1 MAGSDKLC
9 PAEDLIRLIAKNSTA
24 DLDKQHI
31 PWPPEALGAEAA
43 AAGLDRGAL
52 LSFLEE
58 KIFGDMDFSKK
69 RADLFIPAYCRY
81 AGEEQIERLIKQGKT
96 WHSWGAYGAKGRK
109 YEKCIQESLYL
120 SDTKA
125 AMRGCENLDYYADI
139 RDTDAQTL
147 RDTVLAGLDLDS
159 DGRICY
165 DLGGRQVEA
174 VLTDEMKISLYDRT
188 AGKPVKSL
196 PKKDASPEAYEEAK
210 NRLSA
215 LKKDIK
221 KLYAE
226 RRGLLFEAFLSGKR
240 RRPAGWKQV
249 YLGNPVFKKMAG
261 LVVWS
266 QEDVTFTIKDGAPVD
281 ASGTPVVLGEK
292 SIRLAHPMEIGAEE
306 TAAWQNYFLSR
317 GLKQLF
323 AQMWEPVYRPEDIL
337 PDRYASYPMLLLT
350 FQGQERHGIDFSYDY
365 NTSEVYLTFKGCQA
379 EWKAKGE
386 LRHNLDPNAVVTIG
400 SFGFTRYTRQVNH
413 IVSILDKWTIRQRIK
428 EDDASMA
435 GMLAGVTLAQIEEYL
450 KLSVES
456 QAANCTA
463 ALLEYKKEHFGDVDP
478 MEEFVLE

>member
-1 MAGSDKLC
+1 M
-9 PAEDLIRLIAKNSTA
+9 
-24 DLDKQHI
+24 
-31 PWPPEALGAEAA
+31 
-43 AAGLDRGAL
+43 
-52 LSFLEE
+52 
-58 KIFGDMDFSKK
+58 
-69 RADLFIPAYCRY
+69 
-81 AGEEQIERLIKQGKT
+81 
-96 WHSWGAYGAKGRK
+96 
-109 YEKCIQESLYL
+109 
-120 SDTKA
+120 
-125 AMRGCENLDYYADI
+125 
-139 RDTDAQTL
+139 
-147 RDTVLAGLDLDS
+147 
-159 DGRICY
+159 
-165 DLGGRQVEA
+165 
-174 VLTDEMKISLYDRT
+174 
-188 AGKPVKSL
+188 
-196 PKKDASPEAYEEAK
+196 
-210 NRLSA
+210 
-215 LKKDIK
+215 
-221 KLYAE
+221 
-226 RRGLLFEAFLSGKR
+226 SGKR

-266 QEDVTFTIKDGAPVD
+266 QEGVTFTIKDGAPVD

-292 SIRLAHPMEIGAEE
+292 SIRLAHPMEIGAEK

-386 LRHNLDPNAVVTIG
+386 LRH
-400 SFGFTRYTRQVNH
+400 H
-413 IVSILDKWTIRQRIK
+413 IVSLLDKWTIRQRIK

-435 GMLAGVTLAQIEEYL
+435 GMLAGVTLAQVEEYL

-478 MEEFVLE
+478 MDAFVLE